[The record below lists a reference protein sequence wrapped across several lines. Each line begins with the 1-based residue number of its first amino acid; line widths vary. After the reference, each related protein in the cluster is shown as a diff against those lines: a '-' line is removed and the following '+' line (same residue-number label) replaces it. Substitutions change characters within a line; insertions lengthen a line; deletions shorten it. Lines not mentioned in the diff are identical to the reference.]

1 LILTPDSQSQQDLL
15 GDASELFAHK
25 EAVERAVNANNFLEL
40 VAALNA
46 PVQ

>member
-1 LILTPDSQSQQDLL
+1 MP
-15 GDASELFAHK
+15 SELFRHK
-25 EAVERAVNANNFLEL
+25 EAVERAVNAKSFLEL